1 MQSEALRGKGSVA
14 NGCAGLQTV
23 PASECGKSC
32 AGAKAELGR
41 SDGKWTVCE
50 YAAEEQIKHLGQTLK
65 FVGVKLK

>member
-41 SDGKWTVCE
+41 SD
-50 YAAEEQIKHLGQTLK
+50 LGSGL
-65 FVGVKLK
+65 FVSTQQRNKSSIWAKL